1 MQPAWLVVLFIR
13 RDGRTIIMPWIV
25 RGWRPVAQRR
35 SPRLLVLVSAIAFS
49 TFFGQRSSPA
59 DESGASFWS
68 PGTFA
73 NLAAVPGPPGWSFNA
88 TYFHATLAGG
98 SNVATADVLPL
109 FPRTTLRVQLDSD
122 IKTNVDIAILTPAY
136 TLATPVWGGR
146 LDFKLFIP
154 VGGARTQIDALVTGA
169 LGPIGF
175 STQNSISDTLRS
187 FGDPAPQ
194 LSLKWNEGVNNFMV
208 YSRGGIPVGDYNP
221 DRIVNLGK
229 GHGAL
234 DNGFGYTYFNEAT
247 GFEFSA
253 VSALTY
259 NFRNPQT
266 DYQNGIDW
274 HIDLEASRF
283 LTKQLYVG
291 AVGYSFNQLTG
302 DTGSGATLGSYVS
315 RISAV
320 GPEVGVLFPIG
331 GMQGSLNLR
340 DYWEFAAQN
349 RSSGWNTWLVFSIAP
364 MASRENTPM
373 VVK

>member
-1 MQPAWLVVLFIR
+1 M
-13 RDGRTIIMPWIV
+13 
-25 RGWRPVAQRR
+25 AQRR

-136 TLATPVWGGR
+136 ALATPVWGGR

-175 STQNSISDTLRS
+175 SAQNSISDTLRS

-221 DRIVNLGK
+221 DRIVNLGD
-229 GHGAL
+229 GHAL
-234 DNGFGYTYFNEAT
+234 LGQ
-247 GFEFSA
+247 
-253 VSALTY
+253 
-259 NFRNPQT
+259 R
-266 DYQNGIDW
+266 I
-274 HIDLEASRF
+274 R
-283 LTKQLYVG
+283 LY
-291 AVGYSFNQLTG
+291 
-302 DTGSGATLGSYVS
+302 
-315 RISAV
+315 
-320 GPEVGVLFPIG
+320 LF
-331 GMQGSLNLR
+331 QCHYRL
-340 DYWEFAAQN
+340 
-349 RSSGWNTWLVFSIAP
+349 
-364 MASRENTPM
+364 
-373 VVK
+373 